1 MQKKINITAGK
12 KNLISDVEGIK
23 VGNAE
28 NIKLN
33 TGLTFLNL
41 ITNIAR
47 QLILLAAHLHLVRLN
62 YYSQIIPSSLLTVSH

>member
-33 TGLTFLNL
+33 TGLTFLK
-41 ITNIAR
+41 
-47 QLILLAAHLHLVRLN
+47 LN
-62 YYSQIIPSSLLTVSH
+62 SSHKFTFTRDRHVFMVFKLGATC

>member
-12 KNLISDVEGIK
+12 KNLISDIEGIK

-33 TGLTFLNL
+33 TGLISKNL

-47 QLILLAAHLHLVRLN
+47 QLIPLAAHLLVRLN
-62 YYSQIIPSSLLTVSH
+62 YYSQITPSSLLMVSH

>member
-33 TGLTFLNL
+33 TGLTFLK
-41 ITNIAR
+41 
-47 QLILLAAHLHLVRLN
+47 LN
-62 YYSQIIPSSLLTVSH
+62 H